1 MMVDAGPLIYLAK
14 LDALDL
20 FGHSGHTPL
29 VTEEVERET
38 ARPGL
43 GYEHPDSL
51 VIADALR
58 SGRLARTKLTT
69 AEVEAAERLRRE
81 SGGID
86 AGEAEV
92 LAGALQRRLP
102 ALLFEHRATR
112 LARSMG
118 IDAWTP
124 VRLMFAGT
132 PDTSLLRDRVRRFAA
147 LVQMRFED
155 VSPLLKL
162 IEERE
167 R

>member
-1 MMVDAGPLIYLAK
+1 MVDAGPLIYLAK
-14 LDALDL
+14 LDALDT
-20 FGHSGHTPL
+20 FDHTGHTPL

-58 SGRLARTKLTT
+58 AGRLVRTKLTT
-69 AEVEAAERLRRE
+69 AEQATAERLRGE

-102 ALLFEHRATR
+102 VLLFEQRATR

-124 VRLMFAGT
+124 VRLLFAGT
-132 PDTSLLRDRVRRFAA
+132 PDANLLRDRVLGFAS

-155 VSPLLKL
+155 VPPLLKV

>member
-1 MMVDAGPLIYLAK
+1 MVDAGPLIYLAK
-14 LDALDL
+14 LDALDV
-20 FGHSGHTPL
+20 FGYSGHTPL
-29 VTEEVERET
+29 VTEEVERES

-58 SGRLARTKLTT
+58 SGRLKRTKLTT
-69 AEVEAAERLRRE
+69 SEAETAERLRRE

-92 LAGALQRRLP
+92 LASALERRLP

-124 VRLMFAGT
+124 IRLLFAGT
-132 PDTSLLRDRVRRFAA
+132 PDAVLLRDRIRRFAS

-155 VSPLLKL
+155 VTPLLKL
-162 IEERE
+162 IEERQ